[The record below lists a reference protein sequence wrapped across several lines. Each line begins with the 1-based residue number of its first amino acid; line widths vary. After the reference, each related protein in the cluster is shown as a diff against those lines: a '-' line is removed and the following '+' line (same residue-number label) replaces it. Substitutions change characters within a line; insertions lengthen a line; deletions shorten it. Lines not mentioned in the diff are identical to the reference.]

1 MKKIFL
7 FLVIFNTVACANIF
21 QLSTIV
27 EEQQLIPIIK
37 VNGDTVI
44 KVKGVG
50 TKQVFSSSF
59 ERSEKIFQ
67 KLNNIQNKKLN
78 LSRIRIRRNKA
89 DYVAYVD
96 NIELYRV
103 TPSDIIGSNLTVYQM
118 AKLWR
123 ENIFDALK
131 KGPNTM
137 VPAPIQEEAMQVL
150 ARSPLKGFFS
160 IFSNESVFVV
170 VIQLIMFI
178 LIQVGAIYLTFQFM
192 KKRYKSATD
201 EFHKRLKKLHTSQ
214 IRDRNMIGILENRI
228 VDLNQQL
235 DKQQPLDNLSSLE
248 S

>member
-7 FLVIFNTVACANIF
+7 FLIIFNTLACANIF

-131 KGPNTM
+131 NGTVGPVEIEGDSTQQMPISPM
-137 VPAPIQEEAMQVL
+137 V
-150 ARSPLKGFFS
+150 GFLSLFSNGS
-160 IFSNESVFVV
+160 IFVAILQVS
-170 VIQLIMFI
+170 LFI
-178 LIQVGAIYLTFQFM
+178 LIQIGAIYLTFQYM
-192 KKRYKSATD
+192 NKRYKSASD

-214 IRDRNMIGILENRI
+214 IRDRNMISVLENRVI
-228 VDLNQQL
+228 NLNQQL